1 VHLHLVSPRA
11 IDGPQTLG
19 SEGGHIEREVGD
31 KNVVT
36 VEDKAIRPEKAY
48 GRTIAVDP
56 AEVAEPGDHPALRRL
71 EHEDLIGLIARNPD
85 VVVVVNDKAVRS
97 AAGAVDEDLGL
108 PRLKRRGPVAMAC
121 QTSSAYRGLRFRS
134 GRNGVRLLL
143 SSRS

>member
-11 IDGPQTLG
+11 IDGPQTFG
-19 SEGGHIEREVGD
+19 SVPGNIEREVGD
-31 KNVVT
+31 
-36 VEDKAIRPEKAY
+36 EDIVPVKYKAIRPEKAY
-48 GRTIAVDP
+48 RGTIAVDP
-56 AEVAEPGDHPALRRL
+56 AEVAKPGDHPALRRL
-71 EHEDLIGLIARNPD
+71 EHEDLVRLIAGDPE
-85 VVVVVNDKAVRS
+85 VVVLVNNKAVGA